1 MKLLTLKLSAF
12 AFLFLTVATSCNKV
26 KDLISINV
34 SAQSA
39 DVDFTIQPA
48 GAGTGVLSQFNTSLY
63 IDSLIKEQAGKSY
76 GLINIKS
83 VKLESCV
90 LTTSNSD
97 DANSFG
103 NVSACS
109 AEMSSNVNT
118 TMVGIA
124 ALTNNPATVASTL
137 NLPVNTTLDLKP
149 YFGATSFS
157 YKLSGTLVKPITKAL
172 TCKATLKY
180 KIEVGL

>member
-34 SAQSA
+34 TAQSA
-39 DVDFTIQPA
+39 DVDFTIQPSNA
-48 GAGTGVLSQFNTSLY
+48 GAGVLSQFNTSLY

-90 LTTSNSD
+90 LTITNSD

-109 AEMSSNVNT
+109 AEMSSNTNT

-124 ALTNNPATVASTL
+124 ELTSNPETVTSTL

-149 YFGATSFS
+149 YFSSTSFS
-157 YKLSGTLVKPITKAL
+157 YKLSGTLRKATTKAL
-172 TCKATLKY
+172 TCKATIKY
-180 KIEVGL
+180 KIEIGL